1 MIYSKK
7 RPPSPG
13 PKSKRKDG
21 RSRPVFV
28 HLLPAGVSNST
39 CNFGFE
45 YACGGIYGGPTCFAG
60 SHSRTS
66 AGWTVGAGAE
76 YEFARHVTL
85 KFEYLYVNLGSDT
98 FASPAVVFFNAPSF
112 LKASFGDAAFNL
124 VRMGVN
130 YRF

>member
-28 HLLPAGVSNST
+28 HVLPAGVSNST

-66 AGWTVGAGAE
+66 AGWTVGGGAE
-76 YEFARHVTL
+76 CEFARHVTL
-85 KFEYLYVNLGSDT
+85 KFEYLYVNSEATPL
-98 FASPAVVFFNAPSF
+98 PVLPST
-112 LKASFGDAAFNL
+112 A
-124 VRMGVN
+124 
-130 YRF
+130 